1 MSKNSTKIRNMV
13 FLAMLVAINV
23 VFSRVTMI
31 NITQNT
37 KFSFEV
43 IAIAFAAY
51 VYGIGGA
58 AIVAGLG
65 DFVGALLRSIQ
76 GLPYNPAYTVTAVIT
91 GILFAVFLYRK
102 LNLGRIIASVLAT
115 QVLCSLLLNTFWN
128 ALFYG
133 TKGTLWQSFVAIF
146 STRLVQF
153 AIMTPLKIV
162 LLILLVPVFKHAEK
176 LINKR

>member
-1 MSKNSTKIRNMV
+1 MSKNSTKIRNLV

-23 VFSRVTMI
+23 VFSRFTMI
-31 NITQNT
+31 NITQST

-51 VYGIGGA
+51 VYGMGGA
-58 AIVAGLG
+58 VVVAGLG
-65 DFVGALLRSIQ
+65 DFIGALVKPF
-76 GLPYNPAYTVTAVIT
+76 GPYNPAYTVTAIIT
-91 GILFAVFLYRK
+91 GLIFAIFLYKK
-102 LNLGRIIASVLAT
+102 LNIGRIIASVLTT

-133 TKGTLWQSFVAIF
+133 TKGTLWQSFVAML
-146 STRLVQF
+146 STRLTQF

-162 LLILLVPVFKHAEK
+162 LLILLVPVFKQAEK
-176 LINKR
+176 MIKR

>member
-1 MSKNSTKIRNMV
+1 MSKNSTKIRNLV

-23 VFSRVTMI
+23 VFSRFTMI
-31 NITQNT
+31 NITQST

-51 VYGIGGA
+51 VYGMGGA
-58 AIVAGLG
+58 VVVAGLG
-65 DFVGALLRSIQ
+65 DFIGALVKPF
-76 GLPYNPAYTVTAVIT
+76 GPYNPAYTVTAIIT
-91 GILFAVFLYRK
+91 GLIFAIFLYKK
-102 LNLGRIIASVLAT
+102 LNIGRIVASVLTT

-133 TKGTLWQSFVAIF
+133 TKGTLWQSFFAML
-146 STRLVQF
+146 STRLTQF

-162 LLILLVPVFKHAEK
+162 LLILLVPVFKQVEK
-176 LINKR
+176 MIKR

>member
-1 MSKNSTKIRNMV
+1 MSKNSTKIRNLV

-23 VFSRVTMI
+23 VFSRFTMI
-31 NITQNT
+31 NITQST

-51 VYGIGGA
+51 VYGMGGA
-58 AIVAGLG
+58 VVVAGLG
-65 DFVGALLRSIQ
+65 DFIGALVKPF
-76 GLPYNPAYTVTAVIT
+76 GPYNPAYTVTAIIT
-91 GILFAVFLYRK
+91 GLIFAIFLYKK
-102 LNLGRIIASVLAT
+102 LNIGRIVASVLTT

-133 TKGTLWQSFVAIF
+133 TKGTLWQSFVAML
-146 STRLVQF
+146 STRLTQF

-162 LLILLVPVFKHAEK
+162 LLILLVPVFKQVEK
-176 LINKR
+176 MIKR